1 MAARAADVEVE
12 NSQEDRKTV
21 SQQLSAVAQ
30 GQVDAAASLLPVCI
44 ALHQELIQ
52 ELAGEDGFDI
62 HERSPLSEDTSARSE
77 ERRVGKECFSTFRSR
92 WSPYHYKKKL
102 HIAFVILELKYLL
115 H

>member
-1 MAARAADVEVE
+1 MASIAPDGEVE
-12 NSQEDRKTV
+12 NIQEYMKTV

-62 HERSPLSEDTSARSE
+62 HERSPLSADTSAGIRPSYTEGLHRSA
-77 ERRVGKECFSTFRSR
+77 RGVGYIRFRPDRKSVV
-92 WSPYHYKKKL
+92 SGKSG
-102 HIAFVILELKYLL
+102 AV
-115 H
+115 